1 MGKKTI
7 EKETPERNVIV
18 LNRMYAGNYLSANIG
33 HEVINLFKA
42 DNGCHYLYLNATG
55 DFAKEHANKIGYMFL
70 TKYHAKGV
78 VEIIGLAIGLE
89 DVYVPQTRNKDK
101 VYVID
106 KEILGKQKE
115 FCKNEKNGGVTYGG
129 VSIFDIFTSGQQS
142 IYITFKADKLLKPK
156 ERIFLKF
163 TQSISDY
170 NNGEISGRVFEIHGS
185 GLGKQSLKQYFEPT
199 IGDDTKSEDYKRL
212 TGIIEESSL
221 WEEWPDTETRIDIS
235 NIKDRQN
242 SISLFDIC
250 QIQDNELCFSNALA
264 YFMRQ
269 KKYFITI
276 WNLFFQKYGI
286 SLDQKEFS
294 VNREENAK
302 IDGDKYSGGYIDI
315 VLRDANN
322 IIVIENKIKSGIN
335 KKGSDEKGN
344 TNQLRRYYKYI
355 TNLQEIKDRMKTPHF
370 FILAPN
376 YNSIDL
382 SNTDDES
389 KYYKIIKYKDL
400 YDFLNERKNEF
411 SHDHNFIAFF
421 DAIKSHTYSTS
432 ADYLFND
439 MKERF
444 FKRIL
449 EQRK

>member
-1 MGKKTI
+1 MDKKTI
-7 EKETPERNVIV
+7 EKETPVRNVIV
-18 LNRMYAGNYLSANIG
+18 LNRMYAGDYLSANIG

-70 TKYHAKGV
+70 TKYHTEGV
-78 VEIIGLAIGLE
+78 VEIIGLATGLE

-106 KEILGKQKE
+106 KEILGKQQE

-156 ERIFLKF
+156 ERIFFQFPQAEQANADQNCIIDIKGPELAL
-163 TQSISDY
+163 S
-170 NNGEISGRVFEIHGS
+170 
-185 GLGKQSLKQYFEPT
+185 SLKQYFKPPKDKST
-199 IGDDTKSEDYKRL
+199 KDKDYDTLANLINKH
-212 TGIIEESSL
+212 SL

-242 SISLFDIC
+242 PISLFDIC
-250 QIQDNELCFSNALA
+250 QIQENELCFSNALA

-269 KKYFITI
+269 KEFFPI
-276 WNLFFQKYGI
+276 WNLFFQKNGI
-286 SLDQKEFS
+286 PLSNEGFS
-294 VNREENAK
+294 VNREESAK
-302 IDGDKYSGGYIDI
+302 INDKKYKKPSGGYIDI
-315 VLRDANN
+315 VVRDAKN
-322 IIVIENKIKSGIN
+322 IVVIENKIKSDIN
-335 KKGSDEKGN
+335 KKESDTKDN
-344 TNQLRRYYKYI
+344 TTQLDRYYNYI
-355 TNLQEIKDRMKTPHF
+355 TWRTGKDGDSDKGKTAHF
-370 FILAPN
+370 FILVPN
-376 YNSIDL
+376 YNIP
-382 SNTDDES
+382 SNDELNEN
-389 KYYKIIKYKDL
+389 YTIITYKVL
-400 YDFLNERKNEF
+400 YDFLKKYNDLFAN
-411 SHDHNFIAFF
+411 DQNFIAFF
-421 DAIKSHTYSTS
+421 DAIKRHTYSTS